1 MQPARPGAGS
11 SLAASMTWSQNV
23 AWTAESGT
31 LLSMYVGTTFRTHP
45 PISYFQRTPQTG
57 SHRLASG
64 GSLSFLPHPLHD
76 ASSLTCGVGANVV
89 WTQNNGD
96 SEALNNE
103 LDALLQLVTLQARSK
118 DGEPILTRSLSAMR
132 KITPSA

>member
-1 MQPARPGAGS
+1 
-11 SLAASMTWSQNV
+11 
-23 AWTAESGT
+23 
-31 LLSMYVGTTFRTHP
+31 
-45 PISYFQRTPQTG
+45 
-57 SHRLASG
+57 
-64 GSLSFLPHPLHD
+64 
-76 ASSLTCGVGANVV
+76 VV

-103 LDALLQLVTLQARSK
+103 LEALLQLVTLQARSK